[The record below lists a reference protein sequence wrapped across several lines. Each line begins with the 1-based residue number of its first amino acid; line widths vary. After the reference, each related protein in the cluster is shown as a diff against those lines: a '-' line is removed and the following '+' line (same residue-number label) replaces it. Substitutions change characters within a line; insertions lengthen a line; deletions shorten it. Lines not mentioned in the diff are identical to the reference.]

1 MSERKSNFLIP
12 VLGAAVVA
20 AGGAGAYYYL
30 NQGGLNLTPG
40 TLGSVKIVPGNAL
53 MVVSVSMDSN
63 KWGQLE
69 QFQSPE
75 TKKLFD
81 DTLAK
86 IKKES
91 ASNTPDFDFDKDIK
105 PWAGDVT
112 MAILPS
118 AKPTKQS
125 LLQKPLLTPVVDRRL
140 KTQIVQKDPEVK
152 PNILMIVE
160 VKDKVAAAQF
170 GEKVKAKSGGKVTKK
185 SYKDTEISEFPG
197 SKAESKNKFHTAL
210 LGDYLV
216 MSPEEKSVEQSI
228 DAFKGE
234 ASLSGQISP
243 GDLDLKNLLIQLYIP
258 KFAESVEQ
266 LASMNPDSVMP
277 PQSLQQLKAI
287 KSLGMGVGVDGEG
300 IRLKATTKFDPEI
313 FKYEYKGA
321 SGKVLSQFPAET
333 FAIVTGSDISSRW
346 KQVVQ
351 DASKNPD
358 AQKALDEARQNLKNP
373 SVGLDLDKDI
383 FGWMDGEFALGAISN
398 SEGLLAQFGA
408 GPVMTFQTSDR
419 KTAEATLK
427 KLEDMAQKNGLTVQP
442 RDVKGVS
449 VTEWSSI
456 SAPGFTMGYGWH
468 DKDSL
473 FVTFGPLV
481 NIMASKPSNTLES
494 SPSFKTITS
503 SFSKPNIGYF
513 YLDMDKTWSLI
524 GSKIPPDQK
533 SEITPEALALINT
546 VRGIGMTAYMPDKTT
561 SKFEALLSL
570 KPKGGK

>member
-40 TLGSVKIVPGNAL
+40 TLGSAKIIPGDSL
-53 MVVSVSMDSN
+53 MVISVSMDSN

-81 DTLAK
+81 ETINK
-86 IKKES
+86 IKQES
-91 ASNTPDFDFDKDIK
+91 AASGSDIDFDKDIK
-105 PWAGDVT
+105 SWAGDIT

-118 AKPTKQS
+118 AKTAKQS
-125 LLQKPLLTPVVDRRL
+125 YLQKPLLTPVVDRRL
-140 KTQIVQKDPEVK
+140 KTQIAQKDSEVVK
-152 PNILMIVE
+152 PNVLLIVAI
-160 VKDKVAAAQF
+160 KDKIAAAQF

-185 SYKDTEISEFPG
+185 SYKDTEISEYPDA
-197 SKAESKNKFHTAL
+197 KAESKSKTYTTL
-210 LGDYLV
+210 LGEYLV
-216 MSPEEKSVEQSI
+216 ISPDQKSVEKSI
-228 DAFKGE
+228 DAFKGA
-234 ASLSGQISP
+234 ASMDGQINP
-243 GDLDLKNLLIQLYIP
+243 GDLELKNLLVQFYIP

-266 LASMNPDSVMP
+266 LASMNPNSVMP

-287 KSLGMGVGVDGEG
+287 KSLVMGVGVDGEG
-300 IRLKATTKFDPEI
+300 LRLKANTKFDPEI

-358 AQKALDEARQNLKNP
+358 AQKALDEARQNLKN
-373 SVGLDLDKDI
+373 SLGLDLDKDI
-383 FGWMDGEFALGAISN
+383 FGWMDGEFAIGAIAST
-398 SEGLLAQFGA
+398 EGVLAQFGA

-427 KLEDMAQKNGLTVQP
+427 KLEDFAKENKVPIQT
-442 RDVKGVS
+442 RDDKGVN
-449 VTEWSSI
+449 VTEWSLGS
-456 SAPGFTMGYGWH
+456 GFTMGYGWH

-473 FVTFGPLV
+473 FVTFGSLV
-481 NIMASKPSNTLES
+481 NIMASKPSNTLEN

-513 YLDMDKTWSLI
+513 YLDMDKTWSLVS
-524 GSKIPPDQK
+524 SKIPPDQK
-533 SEITPEALALINT
+533 SEITPEALAMINT

-561 SKFEALLSL
+561 NKFEALLSL